1 MLLEKL
7 PLRIFVDLS
16 VFRRHGNMKKSSLAP
31 PPFFFFASSRANS
44 DTVCSAWQIHEMHK
58 YIKTQRFLSKLGT
71 EH

>member
-31 PPFFFFASSRANS
+31 PLFFFFIMGKLRHPLLSLTNTRDAQVYKNS
-44 DTVCSAWQIHEMHK
+44 TFS
-58 YIKTQRFLSKLGT
+58 L
-71 EH
+71 

>member
-31 PPFFFFASSRANS
+31 PPPFFCFIKGKLRHRLLSLTNTRDAQVYKNS
-44 DTVCSAWQIHEMHK
+44 TFS
-58 YIKTQRFLSKLGT
+58 L
-71 EH
+71 

>member
-31 PPFFFFASSRANS
+31 LPFFFLHHGQTQTPFAQP
-44 DTVCSAWQIHEMHK
+44 DK
-58 YIKTQRFLSKLGT
+58 YTRCTSI
-71 EH
+71 

>member
-16 VFRRHGNMKKSSLAP
+16 VFRHHGNMKKSSLAP
-31 PPFFFFASSRANS
+31 PPLFFSSSWANS
-44 DTVCSAWQIHEMHK
+44 DTLCSAWQIHEMHK

>member
-31 PPFFFFASSRANS
+31 PPFFFFCFIKGKLRHRLLSLTNTRDAQVYKNS
-44 DTVCSAWQIHEMHK
+44 TFS
-58 YIKTQRFLSKLGT
+58 L
-71 EH
+71 

>member
-31 PPFFFFASSRANS
+31 PPLFFFFFIMGKLRHPLLSLTNTRDAQVYKNS
-44 DTVCSAWQIHEMHK
+44 TFS
-58 YIKTQRFLSKLGT
+58 L
-71 EH
+71 